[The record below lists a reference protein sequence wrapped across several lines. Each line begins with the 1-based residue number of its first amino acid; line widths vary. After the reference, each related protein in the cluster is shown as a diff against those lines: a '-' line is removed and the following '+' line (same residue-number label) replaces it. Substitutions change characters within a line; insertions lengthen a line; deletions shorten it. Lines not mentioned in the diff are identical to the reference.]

1 MKRWHRLRPESTR
14 DVHTWNGMFL
24 DRKRANEEIRR
35 LTAWYVRE
43 MASRT
48 YVLDR
53 PGDQHRRV
61 RSKRR
66 E

>member
-1 MKRWHRLRPESTR
+1 
-14 DVHTWNGMFL
+14 MFL